1 MNIEIKLNVQKKL
14 CDSCPLVYMSSEGKI
29 YFAACLLFKKFIVQS
44 TRPLKSE
51 DMERLDACCTFRNS
65 QNGTTITI

>member
-1 MNIEIKLNVQKKL
+1 MGA
-14 CDSCPLVYMSSEGKI
+14 EGKI

-51 DMERLDACCTFRNS
+51 DMERLDSCCDFRNN
-65 QNGTTITI
+65 QNGVSITS